1 MIDFENKKYLKLKQ
15 DKSYGDKAADLVV
28 PGEEIIDSYKSMR
41 DGLVF
46 TTKRL
51 IVINKQGMTG
61 KKTDFT
67 SLPYAKFNAYSI
79 ETSGVFDMDAEL
91 EIYISGM
98 GRLTFE
104 FKGRSDIKAISRHI
118 SQAII

>member
-15 DKSYGDKAADLVV
+15 DTSYGSKVEELIV
-28 PGEEIIDSYKSMR
+28 PGEEIIDSYKSIR

-46 TTKRL
+46 TTKRI
-51 IVINKQGMTG
+51 IVVNKKGKLG
-61 KKTDFT
+61 KKIDYT
-67 SLPYAKFNAYSI
+67 SLPYAKFSSYSI
-79 ETSGVFDMDAEL
+79 ETAGHFDLDAEL
-91 EIYISGM
+91 QIIISGV
-98 GRLTFE
+98 GLLTFE

>member
-15 DKSYGDKAADLVV
+15 DTSYGSKVEELIV
-28 PGEEIIDSYKSMR
+28 PGEEIIDSYKSVR

-51 IVINKQGMTG
+51 IVVNIQGKFG
-61 KKTDFT
+61 KKVDYT
-67 SLPYAKFNAYSI
+67 SLPYSKFSSYSV
-79 ETSGVFDMDAEL
+79 ETAGHFDLDAEL
-91 EIYISGM
+91 QIMISGV
-98 GRLTFE
+98 GVLTFE
-104 FKGRSDIKAISRHI
+104 FKGKSDIKAISRHI